1 MKIIVAESADGY
13 NKNGQ
18 NALDIMQEC
27 PRIWMKADS
36 ALLTHGKPMF
46 KPDFTHE
53 MSAAPYRALRI
64 SRMGK
69 SIAAR
74 FAHRYYD
81 AVGVA
86 VDFTAEDVLR
96 QLSRHGEPWD
106 KAKSFDGSVC
116 LGDWLETAELPKAPA
131 DGLTARLLIDG
142 EEKSSL
148 HIADLKAE
156 AGLVIEKVSRFFT
169 LRQGDI
175 LLTGKPKE
183 KPLVEVD
190 SHLEGVICGRKLT
203 EFNVK

>member
-1 MKIIVAESADGY
+1 M
-13 NKNGQ
+13 
-18 NALDIMQEC
+18 
-27 PRIWMKADS
+27 
-36 ALLTHGKPMF
+36 
-46 KPDFTHE
+46 
-53 MSAAPYRALRI
+53 
-64 SRMGK
+64 
-69 SIAAR
+69 
-74 FAHRYYD
+74 
-81 AVGVA
+81 
-86 VDFTAEDVLR
+86 DFTAEDVLR
-96 QLSRHGEPWD
+96 QLSRQGEPWD

-175 LLTGKPKE
+175 LLTGQPKE